1 MADFQAL
8 RTFLEERQAQ
18 FAQAVEDPARFEN
31 EFANLQNSWQSIDNQ
46 TVLQEIT
53 ERAMRKYPPVW
64 QSLVSAGLVREGI
77 QKETVS
83 MPPVDPLLS
92 TKVSTMPTVEGHLQQ
107 TQSERKIGPQT
118 ETILQSLSALDQ
130 PRLAKDERGGE
141 HTVKEQHITQ
151 RTQDRLT
158 TWDRKIV
165 IGKEIVTGIMGVA
178 IITVTLVVALIAIFS
193 VSNAETHASAK
204 DVLLFLNGLVGV
216 VLGYYFGR
224 VPGEVRAEKAESEA
238 REARSDLDRTVSE
251 VRGVLEESTTAAERS
266 GGNGEVSLT
275 PAQVEHLRRIL
286 RQH

>member
-18 FAQAVEDPARFEN
+18 FAQAVEDPARFES
-31 EFANLQNSWQSIDNQ
+31 EFANLQSSWQSIDNQ
-46 TVLQEIT
+46 AVLQDIT
-53 ERAMRKYPPVW
+53 ERAMRKYPPIW

-77 QKETVS
+77 QMETAS
-83 MPPVDPLLS
+83 TPPVDPLLS
-92 TKVSTMPTVEGHLQQ
+92 YTSTMPTVEGHLQQ
-107 TQSERKIGPQT
+107 PQSERKTAPQT
-118 ETILQSLSALDQ
+118 ETISQPLSALDQ
-130 PRLAKDERGGE
+130 PRLAEDERGGE
-141 HTVKEQHITQ
+141 HSVKDQHITQ
-151 RTQDRLT
+151 RTQDRLA
-158 TWDRKIV
+158 TWDKKIV

-178 IITVTLVVALIAIFS
+178 IITVTLVVALITIFS
-193 VSNAETHASAK
+193 VSNAETHAAAK
-204 DVLLFLNGLVGV
+204 DVLLFLNGLLGV

-238 REARSDLDRTVSE
+238 KEARSDLDRTVSE

-275 PAQVEHLRRIL
+275 PGQVEHLRRIL

>member
-8 RTFLEERQAQ
+8 RTFLEERQVQ
-18 FAQAVEDPARFEN
+18 FAQAVEDPARFEK

-46 TVLQEIT
+46 TFLQEIT

-64 QSLVSAGLVREGI
+64 QSLVSAGLVLEGI
-77 QKETVS
+77 QMETVS
-83 MPPVDPLLS
+83 TPPVDPLLS
-92 TKVSTMPTVEGHLQQ
+92 KVSTMPTVEGHLQQ
-107 TQSERKIGPQT
+107 PQYELKITPQT
-118 ETILQSLSALDQ
+118 ETISQPLSALYQ
-130 PRLAKDERGGE
+130 PRPAEDEREGE
-141 HTVKEQHITQ
+141 HSVKEQHITQ
-151 RTQDRLT
+151 HTQDRLI
-158 TWDRKIV
+158 TWDKKIV

-178 IITVTLVVALIAIFS
+178 IITVTLVVALITIFS
-193 VSNAETHASAK
+193 VSNAETHAAAK

-238 REARSDLDRTVSE
+238 KEARSDLDRTVSE

>member
-18 FAQAVEDPARFEN
+18 FAQAVEDPALFEN
-31 EFANLQNSWQSIDNQ
+31 EFANLQRSWQSIDNQ
-46 TVLQEIT
+46 VVLQEIT

-77 QKETVS
+77 QMETIS
-83 MPPVDPLLS
+83 MPPVDPPLS
-92 TKVSTMPTVEGHLQQ
+92 KVSTMSTVEGHLQQ
-107 TQSERKIGPQT
+107 PQSERKIAPQT
-118 ETILQSLSALDQ
+118 ETISRSLSTLDQ
-130 PRLAKDERGGE
+130 SQHAEDEHGGE
-141 HTVKEQHITQ
+141 HSVKEQHITQ
-151 RTQDRLT
+151 RTQDRLA

-178 IITVTLVVALIAIFS
+178 IITVTLVVALITIFS
-193 VSNAETHASAK
+193 VSNAETHAAAK

-238 REARSDLDRTVSE
+238 KEARSDLDRTVSE
-251 VRGVLEESTTAAERS
+251 VRGILEESTTAAERS

-286 RQH
+286 RQR